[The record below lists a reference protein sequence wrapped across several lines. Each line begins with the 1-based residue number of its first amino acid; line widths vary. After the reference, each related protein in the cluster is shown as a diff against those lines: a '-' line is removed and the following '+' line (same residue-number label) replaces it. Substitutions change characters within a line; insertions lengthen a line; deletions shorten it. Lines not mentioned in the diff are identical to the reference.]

1 MKNKNWKIRALRTF
15 IQAAVGYLAI
25 NVPMVDFGSG
35 WDICKKGLIGL
46 GVSTVAA
53 GIAAVMNFIDEENK
67 RFE

>member
-15 IQAAVGYLAI
+15 VQATVGYLAI
-25 NVPMVDFGSG
+25 NIPMVDFASG

-67 RFE
+67 RFP